1 MVALS
6 RPAAFVSSTG
16 YISVATDGQAS
27 SARTRAELLDYDWE
41 VDTRK
46 PGSGITFTVLRG
58 PPGARQSHTV
68 KATLEARELIPKSGF
83 HTGEIVEHRYDALE
97 DPAEPT
103 LHSQDTRS
111 PRSLRED
118 TRGAAASGWRG

>member
-1 MVALS
+1 MVALN

-41 VDTRK
+41 VDTARK
-46 PGSGITFTVLRG
+46 VIAAVGPSTVVLACAIPGIEGKKLTTTKV
-58 PPGARQSHTV
+58 
-68 KATLEARELIPKSGF
+68 
-83 HTGEIVEHRYDALE
+83 
-97 DPAEPT
+97 PAEPA

-111 PRSLRED
+111 ARALRED
-118 TRGAAASGWRG
+118 TRGAPASGWRG